1 MKIELKNVK
10 FSEHMSEETNAF
22 TADVFVNGKK
32 CGYAK
37 NDGCGGSTNVQ
48 SFPETRDLFKQA
60 EDYCKTLPDTV
71 HEVEGMKPF
80 VMKSDLESVV
90 DELFET
96 WLNNK
101 ELKKLEKKMENHIM
115 WGKPKGSS
123 YVQVKFLKPLN
134 QIDKGILQSMI
145 NKYKKEFKEGEKFLN
160 TNLDGFDL

>member
-22 TADVFVNGKK
+22 TADVFVDGKK
-32 CGYAK
+32 VGYCK

-48 SFPETRDLFKQA
+48 SFPETREQFKKA
-60 EDYCKTLPDTV
+60 EDYCKTLPDIEFNGSGFKSFT
-71 HEVEGMKPF
+71 
-80 VMKSDLESVV
+80 MKSDLEMVV

-96 WLNNK
+96 WLKDK
-101 ELKKLEKKMENHIM
+101 ETKKLEKKMENHVM

-123 YVQVKFLKPLN
+123 YVQVKFLKPLK
-134 QIDKGILQSMI
+134 QIDKGILQSML
-145 NKYKKEFKEGEKFLN
+145 NKYKKEFKEGEQFLN